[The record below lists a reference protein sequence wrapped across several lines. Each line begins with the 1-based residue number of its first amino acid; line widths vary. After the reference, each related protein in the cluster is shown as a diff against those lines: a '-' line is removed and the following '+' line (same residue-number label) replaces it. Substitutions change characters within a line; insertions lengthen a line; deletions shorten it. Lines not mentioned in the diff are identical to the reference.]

1 MNISVGFDIM
11 TIFILIAVISF
22 FLFYKR
28 LRQLDEKSFIV
39 ICVSNLFTLLL
50 DILTWYLDGKPGTFV
65 HNLNLIATQFYFI
78 FTCTDCF
85 LILFY
90 ILSVARLSKSIN
102 KFYVYLSVSA
112 FFIYLALLFILYPF
126 NLIYYI
132 DESNYYHHGDLY
144 WITYLFYFVFLVLDF
159 FAIFTNRKEFK
170 FRMLLSFI
178 VLSVVPFVFLILQII
193 VYNYF
198 PNTFSCGLIAI
209 AIYFVFVNNQEFAVQ
224 DAKFDK
230 MTNVYNRGTYL
241 EMLNSNFHNL
251 KSCGVVFYDI
261 NNLKY
266 MNDNYGHVIGDQAII
281 RVANSLK
288 ISNANNIYNFR
299 IGGDEFITIFS
310 NCNKEDVENYL
321 ENWRSKLTEITK
333 DDQYKIEVAYG
344 FSYAKGTFSI
354 DQLIKEADI
363 NMYSLKRKIKNESIN
378 SNKNKAKIARKKE
391 NKI

>member
-1 MNISVGFDIM
+1 VNISVGFDIM

-22 FLFYKR
+22 FLFYKQ

-39 ICVSNLFTLLL
+39 ICVSDLFTLFL
-50 DILTWYLDGKPGTFV
+50 DILTWYLDGKSGTFV

-78 FTCTDCF
+78 FTCANCF

-90 ILSVARLSKSIN
+90 ILSVARLSKTIN
-102 KFYVYLSVSA
+102 KFYVYISVSA

-126 NLIYYI
+126 NLIFYI
-132 DESNYYHHGDLY
+132 DEGNYYHHGDLY
-144 WITYLFYFVFLVLDF
+144 WITYLFYFGFLVLDF

-230 MTNVYNRGTYL
+230 MTSIYNRGTYL
-241 EMLNSNFHNL
+241 EMLNSDFHDL
-251 KSCGVVFYDI
+251 KSCGVVFS
-261 NNLKY
+261 NLRY
-266 MNDNYGHVIGDQAII
+266 
-281 RVANSLK
+281 
-288 ISNANNIYNFR
+288 F
-299 IGGDEFITIFS
+299 FS
-310 NCNKEDVENYL
+310 FYL
-321 ENWRSKLTEITK
+321 LYHFKPL
-333 DDQYKIEVAYG
+333 
-344 FSYAKGTFSI
+344 
-354 DQLIKEADI
+354 
-363 NMYSLKRKIKNESIN
+363 
-378 SNKNKAKIARKKE
+378 
-391 NKI
+391 